1 VTKYRQKDNEAVI
14 KVTNDIEVRTTL
26 PTKRYIKCWQFKIDA
41 HNAEKAEEFVR
52 DITFSF
58 IKNAANRQAD
68 DAGRIL
74 YIISYLILA
83 LEGAGAAG
91 GKKGGKKKGGK

>member
-14 KVTNDIEVRTTL
+14 KVTNDIEVRTTH

-74 YIISYLILA
+74 YIISY
-83 LEGAGAAG
+83 
-91 GKKGGKKKGGK
+91 

>member
-1 VTKYRQKDNEAVI
+1 MQ
-14 KVTNDIEVRTTL
+14 
-26 PTKRYIKCWQFKIDA
+26 CWQFKIDA

-52 DITFSF
+52 DITFAF

-68 DAGRIL
+68 DAGKL
-74 YIISYLILA
+74 LSFLIIINFLA

-91 GKKGGKKKGGK
+91 GKKGGKKKGCK

>member
-26 PTKRYIKCWQFKIDA
+26 PTKRYKQCWQFKIDA

-68 DAGRIL
+68 DAGTVL
-74 YIISYLILA
+74 FIISYYV
-83 LEGAGAAG
+83 
-91 GKKGGKKKGGK
+91 